1 MDTIKITPHELK
13 LINKLKKEYEDKLKQ
28 LIEEIYEEIEKE
40 SNKNT

>member
-28 LIEEIYEEIEKE
+28 LIDEIYEEIEKE
-40 SNKNT
+40 SNK